1 MKWYTKAIFHHYADF
16 KGRARRKEYWMFILV
31 NAIILIVFKTLNA
44 QLANT
49 LISSLVGLV
58 YTLALILP
66 SLAVG
71 TRRLHDIN
79 KSAYQLFWG
88 LLPIIGWIVLIVF
101 TVRKGDTGDN
111 PYGADP
117 LL

>member
-1 MKWYTKAIFHHYADF
+1 MKWYTKAVFHHYADF
-16 KGRARRKEYWMFILV
+16 KGCARRKEY
-31 NAIILIVFKTLNA
+31 
-44 QLANT
+44 
-49 LISSLVGLV
+49 S
-58 YTLALILP
+58 
-66 SLAVG
+66 
-71 TRRLHDIN
+71 LHDVN

-117 LL
+117 LVAPVST